1 MVKVSIC
8 ILSLVRRFVFPVGV
22 QAKCFPMLF
31 ATESALYCHLM
42 VSGGSDTVK
51 VVFAFGL
58 LINCEKNFSEA
69 HGVIRSR

>member
-1 MVKVSIC
+1 M
-8 ILSLVRRFVFPVGV
+8 FPVGV

-58 LINCEKNFSEA
+58 LINCEKIFLKPT
-69 HGVIRSR
+69 G